1 MYIQYIKSHQFMN
14 CTLCNLWGSL
24 DRPSYLFLEPIYS
37 IYYSS
42 GSIFHHIYSSNS
54 SLPDLIEKKI
64 MRTRPGVQQ
73 CQAQGAGEQARAQ
86 ALSDDWGQRGEDTGE
101 WLVTHRNIV
110 TPGQGS
116 WTGFEPVFLEN
127 ISRNFFKIFFL
138 KIIGNYTIDRQ
149 MKLEIY

>member
-1 MYIQYIKSHQFMN
+1 MKHVIIKRYLDIENCFLHYSLNHQLDRVFPVSSKLLNPIFKKHHTFMYIQYIKSHQFMN

-101 WLVTHRNIV
+101 
-110 TPGQGS
+110 
-116 WTGFEPVFLEN
+116 
-127 ISRNFFKIFFL
+127 
-138 KIIGNYTIDRQ
+138 
-149 MKLEIY
+149 